1 MHDRDRAWL
10 GAQVAGYTEEFPHYQ
25 RYAQILEG
33 FLKWGARDLAPLAIV
48 QSRPKSITSFAE
60 KAWRKRHQY
69 ADPLHQLTD
78 LCGARVICRTRS
90 EVEAVSA
97 FVEDNLEIDWE
108 NSSDCSQRLRSAE
121 FGYRSVHYIVEFR
134 GGGIPG
140 FDVEIPREVLS
151 KPAEIQIRTVVEHAY
166 ADFAHDI
173 TYKGAFRLPSSW
185 ERELAGVAA
194 ALEEA
199 DQTFSRIEE
208 KLSAYTTNYGAYLT
222 EDELKTEME
231 NLEVVLELDPHNPGT
246 AVRLAKLAHIAGD
259 WDRAERVL
267 APFVDAAD
275 EEHAPQPVLRELGI
289 TCCGKYSPG
298 SEEYA
303 RGQRYLEMASR
314 PEFRDVDA
322 ICSLAG
328 SWKKIDQEKARDLY
342 RRAFEV
348 DPYNTYALGNF
359 LEYELRQNPDALV
372 VARPLIRR
380 AIDRC
385 RAHADVRINL
395 PWAYYDMGKFYLLLG
410 EPFKSLDAFAKA
422 VSVSGAPFM
431 VETSLRSVELL
442 GSTEA
447 QLPGYEW
454 VRRLLLL
461 GLAARFPSEERLEA
475 VRRLATEDA
484 DPIREPVLILA
495 GGTDSSVQELINSYS
510 RLVSDGLAGFQGT
523 VLSGGTTQGIS
534 GLAGEVAQTY
544 PGRIHC
550 IGYLPEGIPEGATKD
565 DDPAR
570 YQEIRTTPGRDF
582 TPLEPLQGW
591 IDLMASGVAPDS
603 VRVLGINGG
612 AIAGAEYRIALA
624 LGARVGLMAGSG
636 REAGRLVGDPDWAE
650 SEGLLE
656 LPADAATVGAFA
668 GGEAPGMPDEL
679 LEPVARAI
687 HEEYRQERLASP
699 QSPDPA
705 LAEWDALHPDLQNS
719 NRAQA
724 RDIRAKLHAIGCT
737 FTRKPTEGEALTEL
751 TEDEIETLARL
762 EHGRWVVERLLV
774 GWRFGE
780 ERDLE
785 KKTNPY
791 LVPWSELSETVKE
804 LDRQAVKKIPRFLE
818 GQGFRVQRVS

>member
-10 GAQVAGYTEEFPHYQ
+10 GAQVAAYTAEFPHYQ

-60 KAWRKRHQY
+60 KAWRKRHRS
-69 ADPLHQLTD
+69 DNPLHQLTD

-97 FVEDNLEIDWE
+97 FVEDRLEIDWE
-108 NSSDCSQRLRSAE
+108 NSADCSQRLRPAE
-121 FGYRSVHYIVEFR
+121 FGYRSVHYIVKLR
-134 GGGIPG
+134 AGGIPG
-140 FDVEIPREVLS
+140 FDMEIPKEVLS

-199 DQTFSRIEE
+199 DQTFARIEG
-208 KLSAYTTNYGAYLT
+208 KLSAYATNYGAYLT
-222 EDELKTEME
+222 EAELKTEME
-231 NLEVVLELDPHNPGT
+231 NLEVILEFDTGNPVT

-259 WDRAERVL
+259 WARAERVL

-275 EEHAPQPVLRELGI
+275 VERAPQAVLRELGI
-289 TCCGKYSPG
+289 TFCKKYPPE

-303 RGQRYLEMASR
+303 LGQGYLEIASR
-314 PEFRDVDA
+314 PEFGDVDA

-328 SWKKIDQEKARDLY
+328 SWKKIDQDKARDLY

-359 LEYELRQNPDALV
+359 LEYELRQNPDALA

-395 PWAYYDMGKFYLLLG
+395 PWAYYDLGKFYLLLG
-410 EPFKSLDAFAKA
+410 EPFESLDAFAKA
-422 VSVSGAPFM
+422 LSVSGAPFM
-431 VETSLRSVELL
+431 VETSLRSVDLL
-442 GSTEA
+442 GSAEA

-461 GLAARFPSEERLEA
+461 GLAARFPSEERLDA

-495 GGTDSSVQELINSYS
+495 GGTDSSVQELISSYS
-510 RLVSDGLAGFQGT
+510 RLVSNGLAGFEGT
-523 VLSGGTTQGIS
+523 VISGGTTQGIS
-534 GLAGEVAQTY
+534 GLAGEVARTY

-550 IGYLPEGIPEGATKD
+550 IGYLPEGIPEGATRD

-591 IDLMASGVAPDS
+591 IDLMASGVTPDS

-612 AIAGAEYRIALA
+612 AIAGAEYRMALA

-636 REAGRLVGDPDWAE
+636 RAAGRLVGDPDWDE

-656 LPADAATVGAFA
+656 LPADAATVGAFV

-687 HEEYRQERLASP
+687 HEEYRRERLASP

-719 NRAQA
+719 NRDQA
-724 RDIRAKLHAIGCT
+724 RDIKAKLHAIGCT
-737 FTRKPTEGEALTEL
+737 FTREPTKGEAVSEL
-751 TEDEIETLARL
+751 TEGEIETLARL
-762 EHGRWVVERLLV
+762 EHGRWVVERLLA

-780 ERDLE
+780 ERNLE

-791 LVPWSELSETVKE
+791 LVPWTELSEEVKE